1 VYTSALFDLP
11 ANTRKDVRVSIKVS
25 ATNSDRRFR
34 ILIEHSPDVI
44 TLLTPKGTVLY
55 ASPSVERVLGYTPQE
70 FMSINGST
78 VIHAGD
84 IDSLAHTFQQLLAIP
99 RLVDT
104 QQFRCLHK
112 GGTWRWVEATLTNL
126 LHDPDVQAIVMN
138 LRDITE
144 LKQAEEEELMALAQ
158 RKKERLVESAERKHT
173 EESEQRFRLLA
184 DSAPVMIW
192 TSGIDKLCTYFN
204 APWLAFTGR
213 TMEQELGNGWVEG
226 VYPADKQQCLD
237 IYTSSFD
244 ARIPFSMDYRLR
256 RFDGQYRWILDNGI
270 PFYAPDGTFT
280 GYIGSCI
287 DITERRSLEQQ
298 LQYSELKLRSLVRA
312 NILGVIVVDLDGRIF
327 ESNDC
332 LAQMLGYSTDELLAE
347 TFKWS
352 QLIPPESH
360 EAVGQ
365 LMTAFLATGAQP
377 PFEWEYLRKDGSRVP
392 ILAMAT
398 RLDQERHL
406 VLVIALD
413 ISDRKAAERRK
424 QEFLR
429 MVSHELR
436 TPLTSILGL
445 IELSLLHIKRRPTS
459 LAPEAEGLLG
469 QIEHKLKLACGQV
482 DTETRLVGDLLEVS
496 QLEMHEF
503 RLSLHRVNLVT
514 IVVETIAGHQAAHT
528 RDIELVL
535 PSVEV
540 VPVIAD
546 ADRIRQVLTN
556 YLTNA
561 FKFAPD
567 DQVIVVR
574 LEVEVGSVRVA
585 VQDQGPGLTPEQQ
598 QRVWKQ
604 FYQVATPGHRGTD
617 RGLGLGLAIAKAIIE
632 HHQGQVGV
640 ASAPG
645 QGATFW
651 FTLPLAEGPIRA

>member
-1 VYTSALFDLP
+1 M
-11 ANTRKDVRVSIKVS
+11 SIEAS

-34 ILIEHSPDVI
+34 VLIEHSPEVI
-44 TLLTPKGTVLY
+44 VLFTPDGTVLY
-55 ASPSVERVLGYTPQE
+55 ASPSIERVLGYTPHVC
-70 FMSINGST
+70 MAINGCA
-78 VIHAGD
+78 VIHPDD
-84 IDSLAHTFQQLLAIP
+84 IASLAHPFQHLLAIP
-99 RLVDT
+99 GLVDT
-104 QQFRCLHK
+104 HQFRCRHK
-112 GGTWRWVEATLTNL
+112 DGTWRWVEATMTNL
-126 LHDPDVQAIVMN
+126 LHDPDVQALVTN
-138 LRDITE
+138 VRDITE
-144 LKQAEEEELMALAQ
+144 RKQVEQEELMALAQ
-158 RKKERLVESAERKHT
+158 RKKERLAESAERKHA

-213 TMEQELGNGWVEG
+213 TMEQELGNGWAEG
-226 VYPADKQQCLD
+226 VYPADQQRCLD

-244 ARIPFSMDYRLR
+244 ARKPFSMDYRLR

-298 LQYSELKLRSLVRA
+298 LQYSELKLRSLVEA
-312 NILGVIVVDLDGRIF
+312 NILGVIVVDLDGRIY

-332 LAQMLGYSTDELLAE
+332 FAQILGYSTDELLAE
-347 TFKWS
+347 TFKWG

-360 EAVGQ
+360 EALGQ
-365 LMTAFLATGAQP
+365 LMTAFLSIGALP
-377 PFEWEYLRKDGSRVP
+377 PFEGEYLRKDGSRVP

-398 RLDQERHL
+398 LLDQERRLAL
-406 VLVIALD
+406 VVTLD

-436 TPLTSILGL
+436 TPLTAILGL
-445 IELSLLHIKRRPTS
+445 IELALLHTKRRPTS
-459 LAPEAEGLLG
+459 LAPEAEWLLG
-469 QIEHKLKLACGQV
+469 QIEQKLRLACGQV
-482 DTETRLVGDLLEVS
+482 DIENRLVGDLLEVS
-496 QLEMHEF
+496 QLEMHQF
-503 RLSLHRVNLVT
+503 TLSLHQENLVT
-514 IVVETIAGHQAAHT
+514 IVQETIAGHQAAHT

-535 PSVEV
+535 PSAEV

-546 ADRIRQVLTN
+546 ADRIGQVLTN

-561 FKFAPD
+561 FKFAPT
-567 DQVIVVR
+567 DQVIAVQ
-574 LEVEVGSVRVA
+574 LEVEAGSVRVA
-585 VQDQGPGLTPEQQ
+585 VRDQGPGLTLEQQ
-598 QRVWKQ
+598 QRVWEQ
-604 FYQVATPGHRGTD
+604 FYQVAAPDHRGPE

-632 HHQGQVGV
+632 QHHGQVGV
-640 ASAPG
+640 ESAPG

-651 FTLPLAEGPIRA
+651 FTLPLADGPMRA

>member
-1 VYTSALFDLP
+1 M
-11 ANTRKDVRVSIKVS
+11 SIEVS

-34 ILIEHSPDVI
+34 VLIEHSPEVI
-44 TLLTPKGTVLY
+44 VLFTPDGTVLY
-55 ASPSVERVLGYTPQE
+55 ASPSIERVLGYTPHE
-70 FMSINGST
+70 CMAINGCA
-78 VIHAGD
+78 VIHPDD
-84 IDSLAHTFQQLLAIP
+84 IASLAHPFQHLLAIP
-99 RLVDT
+99 GLVDT
-104 QQFRCLHK
+104 HQFRCRHK
-112 GGTWRWVEATLTNL
+112 DGTWRWVEATMTNL
-126 LHDPDVQAIVMN
+126 LHDPDVQALVTN
-138 LRDITE
+138 VRDITE
-144 LKQAEEEELMALAQ
+144 RKQVEQEELMALAQ
-158 RKKERLVESAERKHT
+158 RKKERLAESAERKHA

-213 TMEQELGNGWVEG
+213 TMEQELGNGWAEG
-226 VYPADKQQCLD
+226 VYPADQQRCLD

-244 ARIPFSMDYRLR
+244 ARKPFSMDYRLR

-298 LQYSELKLRSLVRA
+298 LQYSELKLRSLVEA
-312 NILGVIVVDLDGRIF
+312 NILGVIVVDLDGRIY

-332 LAQMLGYSTDELLAE
+332 FAQILGYSTDELLAE
-347 TFKWS
+347 TFKWG

-360 EAVGQ
+360 EALGQ
-365 LMTAFLATGAQP
+365 LMTAFLSIGALP
-377 PFEWEYLRKDGSRVP
+377 PFEGEYLRKDGSRVP

-398 RLDQERHL
+398 LLDQERRLAL
-406 VLVIALD
+406 VVTLD

-436 TPLTSILGL
+436 TPLTAILGL
-445 IELSLLHIKRRPTS
+445 IELALLHTKRRPTS
-459 LAPEAEGLLG
+459 LAPEAEWLLG
-469 QIEHKLKLACGQV
+469 QIEQKLRLACGQV
-482 DTETRLVGDLLEVS
+482 DIENRLVGDLLEVS
-496 QLEMHEF
+496 QLEMHQF
-503 RLSLHRVNLVT
+503 TLSLHQENLVT
-514 IVVETIAGHQAAHT
+514 IVQETIAGHQAAHT

-535 PSVEV
+535 PSAEV

-546 ADRIRQVLTN
+546 ADRIGQVLTN

-561 FKFAPD
+561 FKFAPT
-567 DQVIVVR
+567 DQVIAVQ
-574 LEVEVGSVRVA
+574 LEVEAGSVRVA
-585 VQDQGPGLTPEQQ
+585 VRDQGPGLTPEQQ
-598 QRVWKQ
+598 QRVWEQ
-604 FYQVATPGHRGTD
+604 FYQVAAPDHRGPE

-632 HHQGQVGV
+632 QHHGQVGV
-640 ASAPG
+640 ESAPG

-651 FTLPLAEGPIRA
+651 FTLPLADGLIRA